1 VTTPRFVGV
10 HRNLALFEARGKSVI
25 VNTKTLT
32 AAIETDNFSSADVTW
47 ERRLVDPVWSEIA
60 AAAIQRVNT
69 PSDISLAESTKR
81 SYTVPKRVAE
91 SAASAVTASGVCTPV
106 ADFMSSKLC
115 SGDQVSCEDVLWV
128 SRFFDTHDEE
138 TTDRKTWLSWGGNE
152 GKRWS
157 AGLASRL
164 DYDSVVADA
173 GMYETPGVQYFVE
186 GDESER
192 TFWARL
198 NEPLGQFAT
207 SLYMLTES
215 GTWQA
220 WGNGDWFDCDEP
232 EFTDEFIELDDE
244 AALYVAGALFDS
256 PDTGIDLRTPN
267 PEAWD
272 LAVAAY
278 DDIDW
283 TLADRAVV
291 AAPSP
296 VTDPQIGYTPQERS
310 QNAEKQVRDANGRFA
325 EVGAKGAIKSSGIGG
340 TIQAANTKTGE
351 VTVTGDDGQTYTIP
365 AKDFEVG
372 AAPHP
377 KVDPSQAK
385 DSVDFE
391 GILAPAHEP
400 PQPRAQLNRDGKV
413 LGPVQIN
420 DTLDQYSGFITA
432 ARQAKARAFKK
443 ILDTTPP
450 EGTDDLTSVQ
460 AAGASTDT
468 GATPENDVPPP
479 TPDPTPDNSDVQPIY
494 LAIVDRDDPR
504 AVMDLVALVPATATS
519 SEPKTFRRAGGKW
532 VEDNKILQD
541 LRSATPPPIV
551 QLTSDQLQDVLGQ
564 VDMEGTNPP
573 PDTADSAQS
582 ITASAGGDDDEDEE
596 EDENHPVTAAGG
608 LDRNRG
614 NAETLRHYW
623 TVGPGGLKIRW
634 NTGGDWTRC
643 VRLLSKHLGPRAK
656 GYCALRHKEM
666 TGMWPGDRR
675 NREMSSPALTA
686 GGSTVYST
694 DQLLSHPA
702 VLRASA
708 AAAARDAA
716 VMRVRG
722 GEFNPIPPS
731 AEDISDG
738 RSGRAFRIPL
748 VIPEGLATGDGRT
761 FGRGA
766 LGMRNLPLPLMWQ
779 IQTGEGHDG
788 SVLVGRIDRVE
799 RTDDGLGNAYGV
811 FDIGPYGQEAQR
823 LVESGMLRWI
833 SADLDKFEVDE
844 SKSDPET
851 GQMFIK
857 KGRLMGV
864 TLVPKP
870 AFQECTIELVP
881 VEETQMPM
889 DAVPSVISASASIAA
904 AIPVE
909 PPSIWFDRPVL
920 NGPTPITVDDNG
932 HIFGHIATW
941 DINHIGM
948 AGQVRAPRSAS
959 NYAYFHTGVVRTAEG
974 NDVKVGQLTL
984 AGGHA
989 PIHLDAALAVR
1000 HYDDTAS
1007 AIADVHA
1014 GEDAYGIYVSGAL
1027 RPGTTPEQIRALRA
1041 SAPSG
1046 DWRAINGR
1054 LEMVAVCQVNV
1065 PGFPVPRS
1073 LAASGAMTAL
1083 VAAGSATLMAI
1094 RAEENKEEQAALV
1107 AAAQDRLDRVLDI
1120 DGYMASFKN
1129 FSEEKRQKLA
1139 KEGKALPDGSYP
1151 IENAG
1156 DLRRAIRAYGRAP
1169 QSKRAQVR
1177 RHIVKWARKFGK
1189 ADLIPQDW
1197 KEASFTDET
1206 LENRLRYDAMVAS
1219 ARAARVAQL
1228 RDRVNPPSKDELA
1241 ARVEALRS
1249 RVQK

>member
-1 VTTPRFVGV
+1 
-10 HRNLALFEARGKSVI
+10 
-25 VNTKTLT
+25 
-32 AAIETDNFSSADVTW
+32 
-47 ERRLVDPVWSEIA
+47 
-60 AAAIQRVNT
+60 
-69 PSDISLAESTKR
+69 
-81 SYTVPKRVAE
+81 
-91 SAASAVTASGVCTPV
+91 
-106 ADFMSSKLC
+106 
-115 SGDQVSCEDVLWV
+115 
-128 SRFFDTHDEE
+128 
-138 TTDRKTWLSWGGNE
+138 
-152 GKRWS
+152 
-157 AGLASRL
+157 
-164 DYDSVVADA
+164 
-173 GMYETPGVQYFVE
+173 
-186 GDESER
+186 
-192 TFWARL
+192 
-198 NEPLGQFAT
+198 
-207 SLYMLTES
+207 
-215 GTWQA
+215 
-220 WGNGDWFDCDEP
+220 
-232 EFTDEFIELDDE
+232 
-244 AALYVAGALFDS
+244 
-256 PDTGIDLRTPN
+256 
-267 PEAWD
+267 
-272 LAVAAY
+272 
-278 DDIDW
+278 
-283 TLADRAVV
+283 
-291 AAPSP
+291 
-296 VTDPQIGYTPQERS
+296 
-310 QNAEKQVRDANGRFA
+310 
-325 EVGAKGAIKSSGIGG
+325 
-340 TIQAANTKTGE
+340 
-351 VTVTGDDGQTYTIP
+351 
-365 AKDFEVG
+365 
-372 AAPHP
+372 
-377 KVDPSQAK
+377 
-385 DSVDFE
+385 
-391 GILAPAHEP
+391 
-400 PQPRAQLNRDGKV
+400 
-413 LGPVQIN
+413 
-420 DTLDQYSGFITA
+420 
-432 ARQAKARAFKK
+432 
-443 ILDTTPP
+443 
-450 EGTDDLTSVQ
+450 
-460 AAGASTDT
+460 
-468 GATPENDVPPP
+468 
-479 TPDPTPDNSDVQPIY
+479 
-494 LAIVDRDDPR
+494 
-504 AVMDLVALVPATATS
+504 
-519 SEPKTFRRAGGKW
+519 
-532 VEDNKILQD
+532 
-541 LRSATPPPIV
+541 
-551 QLTSDQLQDVLGQ
+551 
-564 VDMEGTNPP
+564 
-573 PDTADSAQS
+573 
-582 ITASAGGDDDEDEE
+582 
-596 EDENHPVTAAGG
+596 
-608 LDRNRG
+608 
-614 NAETLRHYW
+614 
-623 TVGPGGLKIRW
+623 
-634 NTGGDWTRC
+634 
-643 VRLLSKHLGPRAK
+643 
-656 GYCALRHKEM
+656 
-666 TGMWPGDRR
+666 
-675 NREMSSPALTA
+675 
-686 GGSTVYST
+686 
-694 DQLLSHPA
+694 
-702 VLRASA
+702 
-708 AAAARDAA
+708 
-716 VMRVRG
+716 
-722 GEFNPIPPS
+722 
-731 AEDISDG
+731 
-738 RSGRAFRIPL
+738 
-748 VIPEGLATGDGRT
+748 
-761 FGRGA
+761 
-766 LGMRNLPLPLMWQ
+766 MWQ

-948 AGQVRAPRSAS
+948 AGQVRVPRSAS

-1219 ARAARVAQL
+1219 ARADRVALL
-1228 RDRVNPPSKDELA
+1228 RDRVNP
-1241 ARVEALRS
+1241 
-1249 RVQK
+1249 Q